1 MSSENGKNIFLWVE
15 CAPRLASERE
25 RLGYNSAAAAS
36 RAFGVTPQQWA
47 AYERGANVPG
57 GNVLMAF
64 QAMGGD
70 LAYVFG
76 GKLVPPNTANS
87 DRAAY
92 DAGLQPD
99 ERALLDNYRH
109 ATEEGRQALRQVGA
123 ALAQPIG
130 ACEKKGR

>member
-1 MSSENGKNIFLWVE
+1 M
-15 CAPRLASERE
+15 
-25 RLGYNSAAAAS
+25 
-36 RAFGVTPQQWA
+36 
-47 AYERGANVPG
+47 
-57 GNVLMAF
+57 LMAF

-70 LAYVFG
+70 LARVFG
-76 GKLVPPNTANS
+76 GESATPNTANS

-130 ACEKKGR
+130 ECKRKTT